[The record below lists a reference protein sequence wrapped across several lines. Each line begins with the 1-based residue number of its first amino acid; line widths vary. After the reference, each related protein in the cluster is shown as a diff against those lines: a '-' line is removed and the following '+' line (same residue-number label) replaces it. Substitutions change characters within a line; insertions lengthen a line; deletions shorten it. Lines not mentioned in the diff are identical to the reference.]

1 MAALVTVRL
10 WVLSELSDE
19 FEPTDVVVKH
29 IQSVTDS
36 KIAGQHIL
44 CTLRLKGQQR
54 ELLVNNRLE
63 EIELLIEYAHIAWDK
78 RGADFWDRMKA
89 LVNNERS
96 TQRRRKQCLQ

>member
-29 IQSVTDS
+29 IQSITDS

-44 CTLRLKGQQR
+44 CTIRLKGQQR

-63 EIELLIEYAHIAWDK
+63 EIELLIEYAHIHWDK
-78 RGADFWDRMKA
+78 RGAEFWSRMQA
-89 LVNNERS
+89 IVNNVPQTR
-96 TQRRRKQCLQ
+96 